1 MRGNDGADLDQRVC
15 VCDLFVN
22 LLRDFSRHGFFDV
35 FRRCPQAVHAC
46 FLSSSRRTWWRR
58 HRWHDRR
65 RRRREA
71 IRVRSLLLLSTENS
85 GRGMPFLK
93 RMHRAILLPLVLR
106 PRICVRRGWMRTRA
120 TTSVDG
126 KNTVKFVR
134 CFFFWRPEEMKR
146 EKKKTLF
153 HSYGWTY

>member
-1 MRGNDGADLDQRVC
+1 
-15 VCDLFVN
+15 
-22 LLRDFSRHGFFDV
+22 
-35 FRRCPQAVHAC
+35 
-46 FLSSSRRTWWRR
+46 
-58 HRWHDRR
+58 
-65 RRRREA
+65 
-71 IRVRSLLLLSTENS
+71 
-85 GRGMPFLK
+85 MPFLK

-134 CFFFWRPEEMKR
+134 FFFFWRPEEMKR